1 MNKKKIVYGII
12 FIVVI
17 VLGYLNYFGDEGEL
31 GKTEQVIETSNVTY
45 KNEDYVVEAQLQK
58 DYIKENE
65 TGFEKA
71 KAKVNDM
78 LISGDNV
85 FIDKVR
91 NLALKN
97 NILGISPNGWSFK
110 AESVDYNKLK
120 DEIKSTTGVTAIN
133 EEQGIK
139 ISGQNFTTDSKMSY
153 IELTQDVVLENESIA
168 LKGDKG
174 EYDDLTKIVVLSN
187 NITLEGRGENVG
199 LVDGHFKTLRYNSD
213 SRILEAW
220 EPFDTTYKE
229 VKLSAESLYF
239 KEDTEALKVSK
250 NVVIEANGFKIYVD
264 RVDKA
269 GNSNILKIA
278 GKIKGSDGTY
288 SFEGDKGEYNTESKV
303 LTILGNI
310 KGSSTKG
317 EKIAGDR
324 LVYDT
329 NSKLMTLSG
338 DKNVKYSSADGE
350 LITKVFNYNSET
362 KEMST
367 SGAYTFSGTKYE
379 SKGKNL
385 YYNGESKDV
394 KITEGY
400 LLDKEKK
407 QRLSGDKIA
416 YNTDTQDSSV
426 IGKAFME
433 DEKYSL
439 SSESI
444 IYTGADK
451 NAKINGNYIVKAQD
465 SGMKF
470 QGKDATY
477 NQESGEFLSA
487 GSVKLQNENYIANGT
502 DLTYNTKTG
511 LGKLGSSIEIVN
523 PKDNIRITGDTFSF
537 KNGEYLEI
545 AGNLH
550 MEGEDVIV
558 DSERAR
564 YSLKDKNIY
573 IPEKIDFKSKDGKTY
588 GIMSKGVYY
597 TESSKF
603 VGDNFNGK
611 SNTATL
617 TSRKMTY
624 FSQGEKALFQ
634 GKVVMK
640 DTDSTFRGESVEY
653 YPKTETVKSL
663 EKYTINYKDFTFKG
677 DNGVFNNKSG
687 ILDGNKSDIT
697 TANGDRFISDKVHGN
712 LNEMIM
718 DFTGNVNGHVND
730 NGVITTF
737 SGEFSRVYFKNSG
750 KYEILRS
757 EVREN
762 AVFIQGDKKLKSDY
776 IEIDSNRRLVFSK
789 ENTELTL
796 VDAVN
801 GETVIKSAVAEVD
814 IDKDMATLIGN
825 VQIKNNNSEYGLT
838 NVTADRGIIR
848 QKAGTVELIGHVEIE
863 NNESIVQADR
873 GIYDMNSKKI
883 KASGNVYVDY
893 KNKEIK
899 YDKFISSK
907 PM

>member
-153 IELTQDVVLENESIA
+153 IELTQAVVLENESIA

-893 KNKEIK
+893 KK
-899 YDKFISSK
+899 
-907 PM
+907 

>member
-718 DFTGNVNGHVND
+718 DFTGNVNGHLND
-730 NGVITTF
+730 TGVITTF

-893 KNKEIK
+893 KK
-899 YDKFISSK
+899 
-907 PM
+907 

>member
-523 PKDNIRITGDTFSF
+523 LKDNIRITGDTFSF

-687 ILDGNKSDIT
+687 ILDGNRSDIT

-893 KNKEIK
+893 KK
-899 YDKFISSK
+899 
-907 PM
+907 

>member
-153 IELTQDVVLENESIA
+153 IELTQDVVLENESVA

-220 EPFDTTYKE
+220 EPFDTTYKG

-264 RVDKA
+264 RLDKA

-288 SFEGDKGEYNTESKV
+288 SFEGDKGEYNTESKL

-338 DKNVKYSSADGE
+338 DKNVKYSSTDGE

-367 SGAYTFSGTKYE
+367 DGAYTFSGPKYE

-394 KITEGY
+394 KITDGY
-400 LLDKEKK
+400 LFDKEKK
-407 QRLSGDKIA
+407 QKLSGDKIA

-558 DSERAR
+558 DSDRAR

-624 FSQGEKALFQ
+624 LSQEEKALFQ

-663 EKYTINYKDFTFKG
+663 EKYTIDYKDFTFKG

-687 ILDGNKSDIT
+687 ILDGNRSDIT
-697 TANGDRFISDKVHGN
+697 TVNGDRFISDKVHGN

-730 NGVITTF
+730 KGVITTF

-893 KNKEIK
+893 KK
-899 YDKFISSK
+899 
-907 PM
+907 

>member
-31 GKTEQVIETSNVTY
+31 GKAEQVIETSNVTY

-697 TANGDRFISDKVHGN
+697 TANGDRFISNKVHGN

-893 KNKEIK
+893 KK
-899 YDKFISSK
+899 
-907 PM
+907 

>member
-487 GSVKLQNENYIANGT
+487 SSVKLQNENYIANGT

-801 GETVIKSAVAEVD
+801 GETVIKSAVTEVD

-893 KNKEIK
+893 KK
-899 YDKFISSK
+899 
-907 PM
+907 

>member
-367 SGAYTFSGTKYE
+367 SGTYTFSGTKYE

-487 GSVKLQNENYIANGT
+487 GSVKLENENYIANGT

-730 NGVITTF
+730 KGVITTF

-893 KNKEIK
+893 KK
-899 YDKFISSK
+899 
-907 PM
+907 

>member
-31 GKTEQVIETSNVTY
+31 GKAEQVIETSNVTY

-133 EEQGIK
+133 EKQGIK

-153 IELTQDVVLENESIA
+153 IELTQDVVLENESVA

-220 EPFDTTYKE
+220 EPFDTTYKG

-264 RVDKA
+264 RLDKA

-338 DKNVKYSSADGE
+338 DKNVKYSSTDGE

-367 SGAYTFSGTKYE
+367 DGAYTFSGPKYE

-394 KITEGY
+394 KITDGY

-407 QRLSGDKIA
+407 QKLSGDKIA
-416 YNTDTQDSSV
+416 YNTDTQDSYV

-444 IYTGADK
+444 IYTGIDK

-470 QGKDATY
+470 QGRDATY
-477 NQESGEFLSA
+477 NQESGEFLSV
-487 GSVKLQNENYIANGT
+487 GSVKLENENYIANGSN
-502 DLTYNTKTG
+502 LTYNTKTG

-640 DTDSTFRGESVEY
+640 DTDSIFRGESVEY
-653 YPKTETVKSL
+653 YPKIEIVKSL
-663 EKYTINYKDFTFKG
+663 EKYTIDYKDFTFKG

-762 AVFIQGDKKLKSDY
+762 AIFIQGDKKLKSDY

-796 VDAVN
+796 VDAIN

-814 IDKDMATLIGN
+814 IDKDIAILIGN

-893 KNKEIK
+893 KK
-899 YDKFISSK
+899 
-907 PM
+907 

>member
-1 MNKKKIVYGII
+1 MDKKKIVYG
-12 FIVVI
+12 VVFVAVV
-17 VLGYLNYFGDEGEL
+17 VLGYFNYFGDEGEL
-31 GKTEQVIETSNVTY
+31 TKTEQVIETNNVIY
-45 KNEDYVVEAQLQK
+45 KNEDYIVEAQLQK

-110 AESVDYNKLK
+110 AESADYNKLK

-133 EEQGIK
+133 EERGIK

-153 IELTQDVVLENESIA
+153 IELTQDVTLENKDIA

-187 NITLEGRGENVG
+187 NITLEGRGENSG
-199 LVDGHFKTLRYNSD
+199 LVDGNFKTLRYNMD

-220 EPFDTTYKE
+220 EPFDTTYKG

-250 NVVIEANGFKIYVD
+250 NVIIEVNGFKIHVD
-264 RVDKA
+264 RLDKG
-269 GNSNILKIA
+269 GNSNILKIS
-278 GKIKGSDGTY
+278 GKIKGSNGVY
-288 SFEGDKGEYNTESKV
+288 SFEGDKGEYNTESKI
-303 LTILGNI
+303 LTIVGNI
-310 KGSSTKG
+310 KGNSTKG
-317 EKIAGDR
+317 EKISGER

-329 NSKLMTLSG
+329 NTKLMTLSG
-338 DKNVKYSSADGE
+338 EKDVRYLSKDGE
-350 LITKVFNYNSET
+350 LITKVFNYNSDT
-362 KEMST
+362 KEMNT
-367 SGAYTFSGTKYE
+367 EGAYTFSGPKYE

-385 YYNGESKDV
+385 YYNDESKDV
-394 KITEGY
+394 KITDGY
-400 LLDKEKK
+400 LLDKSKK
-407 QRLSGDKIA
+407 QRLSGEKIA
-416 YNTDTQDSSV
+416 YNTATQDSSV
-426 IGKAFME
+426 IGKAYME
-433 DEKYSL
+433 DEKYTL

-444 IYTGADK
+444 IYTGLDK
-451 NAKINGNYIVKAQD
+451 NAKINGNYIVKALE
-465 SGMKF
+465 SGAKF

-477 NQESGEFLSA
+477 NQESGEFLSEGA
-487 GSVKLQNENYIANGT
+487 VQLQSKDYTAKGSN
-502 DLTYNTKTG
+502 LTYNTKSG

-523 PKDNIRITGDTFSF
+523 PKDNVRITGDNFSF

-545 AGNLH
+545 DGNLK
-550 MEGEDVIV
+550 MVGEDVIV
-558 DSERAR
+558 NSQKAR
-564 YSLKDKNIY
+564 YNLKDKNIY

-588 GIMSKGVYY
+588 GIMDKGVYY

-603 VGDNFNGK
+603 VGDNFDGK
-611 SNTATL
+611 SNTSKL

-624 FSQGEKALFQ
+624 FSQEEKILFQ
-634 GKVVMK
+634 GRVVMK
-640 DTDSTFRGESVEY
+640 DVESTFRGESVEY
-653 YPKTETVKSL
+653 YPKTEVVKSL
-663 EKYTINYKDFTFKG
+663 EKYVIDYKDFKFKG
-677 DNGVFNNKSG
+677 DNGVFNNKTG

-697 TANGDRFISDKVHGN
+697 TVNGDRFISDKIHGN
-712 LNEMIM
+712 LVEMII
-718 DFTGNVNGHVND
+718 DFTGNVNGEVND
-730 NGVITTF
+730 KGVITTF
-737 SGEFSRVYFKNSG
+737 KGDFARVYFKNNG

-757 EVREN
+757 EVRDN
-762 AVFIQGDKKLKSDY
+762 ALFVQGDKRLESDY

-789 ENTELTL
+789 ENTKLTL
-796 VDAVN
+796 VDEEN

-814 IDKDMATLIGN
+814 IEKDIATLIGN
-825 VQIKNNNSEYGLT
+825 VYIENNNSEYGLT
-838 NVTADRGIIR
+838 KVTADRGIIR

-873 GIYDMNSKKI
+873 GIYNMNNKKI

-893 KNKEIK
+893 KK
-899 YDKFISSK
+899 
-907 PM
+907 

>member
-31 GKTEQVIETSNVTY
+31 GKAEQVIETSNVTY

-133 EEQGIK
+133 EEQEIK

-153 IELTQDVVLENESIA
+153 IELTQDVVLENESVA

-220 EPFDTTYKE
+220 EPFDTTYKG

-264 RVDKA
+264 RSDKA
-269 GNSNILKIA
+269 GNSNILKIG

-362 KEMST
+362 KEMNT
-367 SGAYTFSGTKYE
+367 DGAYTFSGTKYE

-385 YYNGESKDV
+385 YYNRESKDV

-407 QRLSGDKIA
+407 QKLSGDKIA

-697 TANGDRFISDKVHGN
+697 TANGDRFISNKVHGN

-893 KNKEIK
+893 KK
-899 YDKFISSK
+899 
-907 PM
+907 

>member
-31 GKTEQVIETSNVTY
+31 GKAEQVIETSNVTY

-264 RVDKA
+264 RLDKA
-269 GNSNILKIA
+269 GNSNILKIG

-550 MEGEDVIV
+550 MDGEDVIV

-762 AVFIQGDKKLKSDY
+762 AIFIQGDKKLKSDY

-893 KNKEIK
+893 KK
-899 YDKFISSK
+899 
-907 PM
+907 

>member
-153 IELTQDVVLENESIA
+153 IELTQDVVLENESVA

-220 EPFDTTYKE
+220 EPFDTTYKG

-264 RVDKA
+264 RLDKA

-367 SGAYTFSGTKYE
+367 DGAYTFSGTKYE

-407 QRLSGDKIA
+407 QKLSGDKIA
-416 YNTDTQDSSV
+416 YNTDTKDSSV

-487 GSVKLQNENYIANGT
+487 GSVKLENENYIANGT

-550 MEGEDVIV
+550 MEGEDVII

-687 ILDGNKSDIT
+687 ILDGNRSDIT

-796 VDAVN
+796 VDEVN

-825 VQIKNNNSEYGLT
+825 VEIKNNNSEYGLT

-893 KNKEIK
+893 KK
-899 YDKFISSK
+899 
-907 PM
+907 

>member
-407 QRLSGDKIA
+407 QKLSGDKIA

-801 GETVIKSAVAEVD
+801 GETVIKSVVAEVD

-893 KNKEIK
+893 KK
-899 YDKFISSK
+899 
-907 PM
+907 

>member
-153 IELTQDVVLENESIA
+153 IELTQDVVLENKSIA

-187 NITLEGRGENVG
+187 NITLEGRGENAG

-624 FSQGEKALFQ
+624 FSQGEKVLFQ

-893 KNKEIK
+893 KKIRR
-899 YDKFISSK
+899 
-907 PM
+907 

>member
-1 MNKKKIVYGII
+1 
-12 FIVVI
+12 
-17 VLGYLNYFGDEGEL
+17 
-31 GKTEQVIETSNVTY
+31 
-45 KNEDYVVEAQLQK
+45 
-58 DYIKENE
+58 
-65 TGFEKA
+65 
-71 KAKVNDM
+71 
-78 LISGDNV
+78 
-85 FIDKVR
+85 
-91 NLALKN
+91 
-97 NILGISPNGWSFK
+97 
-110 AESVDYNKLK
+110 
-120 DEIKSTTGVTAIN
+120 
-133 EEQGIK
+133 
-139 ISGQNFTTDSKMSY
+139 
-153 IELTQDVVLENESIA
+153 
-168 LKGDKG
+168 
-174 EYDDLTKIVVLSN
+174 
-187 NITLEGRGENVG
+187 
-199 LVDGHFKTLRYNSD
+199 
-213 SRILEAW
+213 
-220 EPFDTTYKE
+220 
-229 VKLSAESLYF
+229 
-239 KEDTEALKVSK
+239 
-250 NVVIEANGFKIYVD
+250 
-264 RVDKA
+264 
-269 GNSNILKIA
+269 
-278 GKIKGSDGTY
+278 
-288 SFEGDKGEYNTESKV
+288 
-303 LTILGNI
+303 
-310 KGSSTKG
+310 
-317 EKIAGDR
+317 
-324 LVYDT
+324 
-329 NSKLMTLSG
+329 
-338 DKNVKYSSADGE
+338 
-350 LITKVFNYNSET
+350 
-362 KEMST
+362 
-367 SGAYTFSGTKYE
+367 
-379 SKGKNL
+379 
-385 YYNGESKDV
+385 
-394 KITEGY
+394 
-400 LLDKEKK
+400 
-407 QRLSGDKIA
+407 
-416 YNTDTQDSSV
+416 
-426 IGKAFME
+426 
-433 DEKYSL
+433 
-439 SSESI
+439 
-444 IYTGADK
+444 
-451 NAKINGNYIVKAQD
+451 
-465 SGMKF
+465 
-470 QGKDATY
+470 
-477 NQESGEFLSA
+477 
-487 GSVKLQNENYIANGT
+487 
-502 DLTYNTKTG
+502 
-511 LGKLGSSIEIVN
+511 
-523 PKDNIRITGDTFSF
+523 
-537 KNGEYLEI
+537 
-545 AGNLH
+545 

-730 NGVITTF
+730 KGVITTF

-814 IDKDMATLIGN
+814 IDKDMATLIGD

-893 KNKEIK
+893 KK
-899 YDKFISSK
+899 
-907 PM
+907 

>member
-634 GKVVMK
+634 GKVVLK

-687 ILDGNKSDIT
+687 ILDGNRSDIT

-893 KNKEIK
+893 KK
-899 YDKFISSK
+899 
-907 PM
+907 

>member
-45 KNEDYVVEAQLQK
+45 KNEDYMVEAQLQK

-893 KNKEIK
+893 KK
-899 YDKFISSK
+899 
-907 PM
+907 

>member
-31 GKTEQVIETSNVTY
+31 GKTEQIIETSNVTY

-893 KNKEIK
+893 KK
-899 YDKFISSK
+899 
-907 PM
+907 

>member
-139 ISGQNFTTDSKMSY
+139 IFGQNFTTDSKMSY

-893 KNKEIK
+893 KK
-899 YDKFISSK
+899 
-907 PM
+907 

>member
-139 ISGQNFTTDSKMSY
+139 ISGQNFTTNSKMSY

-687 ILDGNKSDIT
+687 ILDGNRSDIT

-893 KNKEIK
+893 KK
-899 YDKFISSK
+899 
-907 PM
+907 

>member
-31 GKTEQVIETSNVTY
+31 GKAEQVIETSNVTY

-264 RVDKA
+264 RLDKA
-269 GNSNILKIA
+269 GNSNILKIG

-487 GSVKLQNENYIANGT
+487 GSVKLQNENYITNGT
-502 DLTYNTKTG
+502 NLTYNTKTG

-550 MEGEDVIV
+550 MDGEDVIV

-893 KNKEIK
+893 KK
-899 YDKFISSK
+899 
-907 PM
+907 

>member
-31 GKTEQVIETSNVTY
+31 RKTEQVIETSNVTY

-78 LISGDNV
+78 LISGDNF

-893 KNKEIK
+893 KK
-899 YDKFISSK
+899 
-907 PM
+907 

>member
-523 PKDNIRITGDTFSF
+523 SKDNIRITGDTFSF

-814 IDKDMATLIGN
+814 IDKDMATLIGDI
-825 VQIKNNNSEYGLT
+825 QIKNNNSEYGLT

-893 KNKEIK
+893 KK
-899 YDKFISSK
+899 
-907 PM
+907 

>member
-718 DFTGNVNGHVND
+718 DFIGNVNGHVND

-893 KNKEIK
+893 KK
-899 YDKFISSK
+899 
-907 PM
+907 

>member
-848 QKAGTVELIGHVEIE
+848 QKAGTVELIGYVEIE

-893 KNKEIK
+893 KK
-899 YDKFISSK
+899 
-907 PM
+907 

>member
-139 ISGQNFTTDSKMSY
+139 ISGQNFTTNSKMSY

-338 DKNVKYSSADGE
+338 DKNVKYSSTDGE

-367 SGAYTFSGTKYE
+367 DGAYTFSGTKYE

-407 QRLSGDKIA
+407 QKLSGDKIA

-564 YSLKDKNIY
+564 YSLRDKNIY

-597 TESSKF
+597 TENSKF

-687 ILDGNKSDIT
+687 ILDGNRSDIT

-893 KNKEIK
+893 KK
-899 YDKFISSK
+899 
-907 PM
+907 

>member
-31 GKTEQVIETSNVTY
+31 GKAEQVIETSNVTY

-153 IELTQDVVLENESIA
+153 IELTQDVVLENESVA

-187 NITLEGRGENVG
+187 NITLEGRGENIG

-220 EPFDTTYKE
+220 EPFDTTYKG

-264 RVDKA
+264 RLDKA

-338 DKNVKYSSADGE
+338 EKNVKYSSADGE

-367 SGAYTFSGTKYE
+367 DGAYTFSGTKYE

-407 QRLSGDKIA
+407 QKLSGDKIA

-487 GSVKLQNENYIANGT
+487 GSVKLENENYIANGT

-796 VDAVN
+796 VDEVN

-893 KNKEIK
+893 KK
-899 YDKFISSK
+899 
-907 PM
+907 

>member
-31 GKTEQVIETSNVTY
+31 GKAEQVIETSNVTY

-153 IELTQDVVLENESIA
+153 IELTQDVVLENESVA

-220 EPFDTTYKE
+220 EPFDTTYKG

-264 RVDKA
+264 RLDKA
-269 GNSNILKIA
+269 GNSNILKIG

-338 DKNVKYSSADGE
+338 DKNIKYSSADGE

-465 SGMKF
+465 SEMKF

-487 GSVKLQNENYIANGT
+487 GSVKLQNENYITNGT
-502 DLTYNTKTG
+502 NLTYNTKTG

-537 KNGEYLEI
+537 KNREYLEI

-588 GIMSKGVYY
+588 GIMSKGIYY

-750 KYEILRS
+750 IYERLRS

-893 KNKEIK
+893 KK
-899 YDKFISSK
+899 
-907 PM
+907 

>member
-153 IELTQDVVLENESIA
+153 IELTQDVVLENESVA

-220 EPFDTTYKE
+220 EPFDTTYKGI
-229 VKLSAESLYF
+229 KLSAESLYF

-264 RVDKA
+264 RLDKA

-288 SFEGDKGEYNTESKV
+288 SFEGDKGEYNTENKV

-338 DKNVKYSSADGE
+338 EKNVKYSSADGE

-367 SGAYTFSGTKYE
+367 DGAYTFSGTKYE

-407 QRLSGDKIA
+407 QKLSGDKIA

-487 GSVKLQNENYIANGT
+487 GSVKLENENYIANGT

-523 PKDNIRITGDTFSF
+523 SKDNIRITGDTFSF

-597 TESSKF
+597 IESSKF

-687 ILDGNKSDIT
+687 ILDGNRSDIT

-893 KNKEIK
+893 KK
-899 YDKFISSK
+899 
-907 PM
+907 

>member
-153 IELTQDVVLENESIA
+153 IELTQDVVLENESVA

-264 RVDKA
+264 RLDKA
-269 GNSNILKIA
+269 GNSNILKIG

-588 GIMSKGVYY
+588 GIMSKGIYY

-893 KNKEIK
+893 KK
-899 YDKFISSK
+899 
-907 PM
+907 

>member
-31 GKTEQVIETSNVTY
+31 GKAEQVIETSNVTY

-153 IELTQDVVLENESIA
+153 IELTQGVVLENESVA

-213 SRILEAW
+213 NRILEAW
-220 EPFDTTYKE
+220 EPFDTTYKG

-264 RVDKA
+264 RLDKA
-269 GNSNILKIA
+269 GNSNILKIG

-385 YYNGESKDV
+385 YYNRESKDV

-407 QRLSGDKIA
+407 QKLSGDKIA

-893 KNKEIK
+893 KK
-899 YDKFISSK
+899 
-907 PM
+907 

>member
-31 GKTEQVIETSNVTY
+31 GKAEQVIETSNVTY

-264 RVDKA
+264 RLDKA
-269 GNSNILKIA
+269 GNSNILKIG

-338 DKNVKYSSADGE
+338 DKNIKYSSADGE

-617 TSRKMTY
+617 TSRKITY
-624 FSQGEKALFQ
+624 FSQGEKALFH

-893 KNKEIK
+893 KK
-899 YDKFISSK
+899 
-907 PM
+907 

>member
-153 IELTQDVVLENESIA
+153 IELTQDVVLENESLA

-174 EYDDLTKIVVLSN
+174 EYDDLTKIVLLSN
-187 NITLEGRGENVG
+187 NITLEGRGENIG
-199 LVDGHFKTLRYNSD
+199 LVDGHFKALRYNSD

-220 EPFDTTYKE
+220 EPFDTTYKG

-264 RVDKA
+264 RLDKA

-338 DKNVKYSSADGE
+338 DKNVKYSSTDGE

-367 SGAYTFSGTKYE
+367 DGAYTFSGTKYE

-385 YYNGESKDV
+385 YYNGESKDA

-407 QRLSGDKIA
+407 QKLSGDKIA

-511 LGKLGSSIEIVN
+511 LGKLESSIEIVN

-677 DNGVFNNKSG
+677 DNGIFNNKSG
-687 ILDGNKSDIT
+687 ILDGNRSDIT

-893 KNKEIK
+893 KK
-899 YDKFISSK
+899 
-907 PM
+907 

>member
-31 GKTEQVIETSNVTY
+31 GKAEQVIETSNVTY

-139 ISGQNFTTDSKMSY
+139 ISGQNFTTDSKISY

-814 IDKDMATLIGN
+814 IDKDIATLIGN

-893 KNKEIK
+893 KK
-899 YDKFISSK
+899 
-907 PM
+907 

>member
-31 GKTEQVIETSNVTY
+31 GKAEQVIETSNVTY

-153 IELTQDVVLENESIA
+153 IELTQDVVLENESVA
-168 LKGDKG
+168 LKGDEG

-220 EPFDTTYKE
+220 EPFDTTYKG

-264 RVDKA
+264 RLDKA
-269 GNSNILKIA
+269 GNSNILKIG

-362 KEMST
+362 KEMNT
-367 SGAYTFSGTKYE
+367 DGAYTFSGTKYE

-385 YYNGESKDV
+385 YYNRESKDV

-407 QRLSGDKIA
+407 QKLSGDKIA

-677 DNGVFNNKSG
+677 DNGVFNNKSR

-697 TANGDRFISDKVHGN
+697 TANGDRFISNKVHGN

-893 KNKEIK
+893 KK
-899 YDKFISSK
+899 
-907 PM
+907 

>member
-487 GSVKLQNENYIANGT
+487 GSIKLQNENYIANGT

-893 KNKEIK
+893 KK
-899 YDKFISSK
+899 
-907 PM
+907 

>member
-338 DKNVKYSSADGE
+338 EKNVKYSSADGE

-385 YYNGESKDV
+385 YYNRESKDV

-407 QRLSGDKIA
+407 QKLSGDKIA
-416 YNTDTQDSSV
+416 YNIDTQDSSV

-730 NGVITTF
+730 KGVITTF

-893 KNKEIK
+893 KK
-899 YDKFISSK
+899 
-907 PM
+907 

>member
-78 LISGDNV
+78 LISGDNI

-502 DLTYNTKTG
+502 DLTYNTKPG

-893 KNKEIK
+893 KK
-899 YDKFISSK
+899 
-907 PM
+907 

>member
-31 GKTEQVIETSNVTY
+31 GKAEQVIETSNVTY

-65 TGFEKA
+65 IGFEKA

-153 IELTQDVVLENESIA
+153 IELTQDVVLENESVA

-220 EPFDTTYKE
+220 EPFDTTYKG

-264 RVDKA
+264 RLDKA
-269 GNSNILKIA
+269 GNSNILKIG

-407 QRLSGDKIA
+407 QKLSGDKIA

-730 NGVITTF
+730 KGVITTF

-814 IDKDMATLIGN
+814 IDKDMATLIGD

-893 KNKEIK
+893 KK
-899 YDKFISSK
+899 
-907 PM
+907 